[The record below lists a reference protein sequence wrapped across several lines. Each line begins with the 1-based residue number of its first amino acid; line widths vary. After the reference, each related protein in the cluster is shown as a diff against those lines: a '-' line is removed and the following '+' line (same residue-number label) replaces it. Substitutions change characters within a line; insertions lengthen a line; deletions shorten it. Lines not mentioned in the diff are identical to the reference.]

1 MSTGMEQRHKLIL
14 VIIVACLAC
23 GAILA
28 AAYKIREAGSR
39 DERGVVSIEKDTVTV
54 YYYRGG
60 DARLISKAVE
70 VQGGL
75 SERGRA
81 ELVFHELKRERAIPE
96 RAKLLDLAFGQ
107 NGVLYLNVS
116 GEILERHATTTN
128 EMLATYGLVNSFVR
142 SFRNVQRVQI
152 LVEGQP
158 VYTLGGL
165 VYALRPIEFNKDV
178 MEE

>member
-1 MSTGMEQRHKLIL
+1 MSINMEQRHKLIL

-23 GAILA
+23 GVVLA
-28 AAYKIREAGSR
+28 AVYKIRESGSR
-39 DERGVVSIEKDTVTV
+39 GERGVVSLEKDTITV
-54 YYYRGG
+54 YYRGG

-81 ELVFHELKRERAIPE
+81 DLVFHELKRERVIPE
-96 RAKLLDLAFGQ
+96 RAKLLDLAFSQ

-116 GEILERHATTTN
+116 GEILERHVGTTN
-128 EMLATYGLVNSFVR
+128 EVLATYGMVNSFVR
-142 SFRNVQRVQI
+142 SFRDVQRVQI

>member
-1 MSTGMEQRHKLIL
+1 MEQRHKLIL

-28 AAYKIREAGSR
+28 GAYKIRQAGSR
-39 DERGVVSIEKDTVTV
+39 GERGVVSLEKDTVTV
-54 YYYRGG
+54 YYRGA
-60 DARLISKAVE
+60 DARLINKAVE

-81 ELVFHELKRERAIPE
+81 DLVFHELKRERAIPE

-116 GEILERHATTTN
+116 GEMLERHTSTTN
-128 EMLATYGLVNSFVR
+128 EMLTTYGLVNSFVR
-142 SFRNVQRVQI
+142 SFRDVQRVQI